1 MDPSIA
7 HFSKGER
14 PRPAWVIAPL
24 LYLGRCPDVPVSYV
38 GEPPPGAP
46 ADNCDYLSRSV
57 VIHDARASAAFLDLH
72 RNGFELWHAPSQVRD
87 FLDEDELGRRYYPEV
102 AELALAATG
111 GAEAHVFDH
120 LVRRRE
126 FGRPPMTLGARR
138 GPFAGPAG
146 RVHVDYSEASG
157 AARYGMVL
165 GGKRPTGRF
174 AIVNVWRS
182 IGSAPVL
189 DTPLALCDA
198 RSVEPEDLV
207 RSELRYPARTGEIFL
222 VRHRAEQLWSFVS
235 EMRRE
240 EALVFKQYDSD
251 REVARF
257 VPHAA
262 FDHPG
267 MPPDAPPR
275 QSVEARVLVT
285 FR

>member
-1 MDPSIA
+1 
-7 HFSKGER
+7 
-14 PRPAWVIAPL
+14 VL
-24 LYLGRCPDVPVSYV
+24 
-38 GEPPPGAP
+38 
-46 ADNCDYLSRSV
+46 
-57 VIHDARASAAFLDLH
+57 IHDARASAQFLDLD
-72 RNGFELWHAPSQVRD
+72 RNGFELWHAPSGVGD
-87 FLDEDELGRRYYPEV
+87 FLDEAELGRRYYPEV

-111 GAEAHVFDH
+111 GVEAHVFDH

-126 FGRPPMTLGARR
+126 FGRPPMTLGARK

-146 RVHVDYSEASG
+146 RVHVDYTEASG
-157 AARYGMVL
+157 AARFGMVL

-207 RSELRYPARTGEIFL
+207 KSELRYPARTGEIFL
-222 VRHRAEQLWSFVS
+222 VHHRPEHLWSFVS

-262 FDHPG
+262 FDHPD

-275 QSVEARVLVT
+275 QSIEARVLVT